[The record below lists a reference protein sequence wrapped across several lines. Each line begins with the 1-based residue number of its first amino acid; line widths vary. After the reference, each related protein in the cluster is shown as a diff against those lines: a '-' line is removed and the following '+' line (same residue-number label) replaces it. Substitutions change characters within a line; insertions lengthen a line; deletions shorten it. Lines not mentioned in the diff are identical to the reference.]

1 WTPSASGS
9 FPVTVIVTDNGAP
22 PLNDT
27 EAITITVSPPGNTAP
42 VLAPIG
48 NKTVNELAL
57 LSFTATATDADIPA
71 QTLTFSLGAGAPAGA
86 TINGSTGAFSWTPG
100 SAGSFPVT
108 VIVADNGTPSLNDT
122 ETITIDVAGVN
133 GPPVLAAIGNKTVNE
148 SSLLSFTATATD
160 PDLDALTFTL
170 DAGAPT
176 GAAITAGGAFTWT
189 PTEAQGPGTY
199 PITIR
204 VSDGSLDDSETIQVT
219 VNEV

>member
-57 LSFTATATDADIPA
+57 LSFTATATDSDVPA

-86 TINGSTGAFSWTPG
+86 
-100 SAGSFPVT
+100 V
-108 VIVADNGTPSLNDT
+108 
-122 ETITIDVAGVN
+122 
-133 GPPVLAAIGNKTVNE
+133 
-148 SSLLSFTATATD
+148 
-160 PDLDALTFTL
+160 
-170 DAGAPT
+170 
-176 GAAITAGGAFTWT
+176 ITAGGAFTWT
-189 PTEAQGPGTY
+189 PTEAQGPGVY
-199 PITIR
+199 PITVI
-204 VSDGSLDDSETIQVT
+204 VTDNGTGNLSDNELIQVT
-219 VNEV
+219 VTEVNVAPILAAIGNKTVAEGS